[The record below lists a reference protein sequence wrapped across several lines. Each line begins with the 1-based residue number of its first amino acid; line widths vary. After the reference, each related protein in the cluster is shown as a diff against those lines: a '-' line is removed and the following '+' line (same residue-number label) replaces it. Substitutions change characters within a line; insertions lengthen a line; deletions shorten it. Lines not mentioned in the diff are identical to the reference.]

1 MAKQKKKNK
10 PEEDILKHY
19 ECYEDLTGKQPGSKE
34 QAGIDP
40 GLPEQPFLKELL
52 DKAKASKPKFVKAK
66 IAVDSLMSE
75 RKSAVIND
83 PARKQG
89 T

>member
-19 ECYEDLTGKQPGSKE
+19 ESYEDITGKQPGSKE
-34 QAGIDP
+34 QACIDP
-40 GLPEQPFLKELL
+40 GLLEQPFLKELL
-52 DKAKASKPKFVKAK
+52 DKAKASEPKFVKAK
-66 IAVDSLMSE
+66 IAVDRLMSE
-75 RKSAVIND
+75 RKSAVIKD
-83 PARKQG
+83 PARKRG